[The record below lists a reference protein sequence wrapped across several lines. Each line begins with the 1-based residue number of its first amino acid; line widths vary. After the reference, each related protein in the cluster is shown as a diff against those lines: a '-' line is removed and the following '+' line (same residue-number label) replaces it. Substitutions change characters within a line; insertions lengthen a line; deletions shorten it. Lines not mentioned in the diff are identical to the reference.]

1 MQIQYMA
8 DTTLGYRVIHEARIV
23 GHLIR
28 SKNGEGWI
36 IALIGAAPF
45 EVDCLL
51 DEARRKCEMRY
62 YQMWSGGCP
71 ATAGAS

>member
-1 MQIQYMA
+1 
-8 DTTLGYRVIHEARIV
+8 
-23 GHLIR
+23 
-28 SKNGEGWI
+28 
-36 IALIGAAPF
+36 LIGAAPF